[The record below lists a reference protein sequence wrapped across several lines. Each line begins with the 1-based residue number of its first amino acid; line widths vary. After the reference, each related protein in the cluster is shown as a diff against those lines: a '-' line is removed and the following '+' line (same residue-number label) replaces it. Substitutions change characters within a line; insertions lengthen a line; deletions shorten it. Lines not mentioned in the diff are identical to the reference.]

1 MRASHVAAVAA
12 VAAVLLVSGCAA
24 SSRASA
30 GHPAAQP
37 SHSAP
42 VTVVRTFAAYDGA
55 GRLAVPV
62 AAHRRGHCWSASIA
76 VLSAGAYRCFAGN
89 TILDPCFALPDAARQ
104 GTVACIADPWSS
116 AIVLRLTAPLPKDV
130 GARSAE
136 RPWAIVLQTGVRC
149 VASTGTVPAVD
160 KVNLPYHCN
169 DGTSAALT
177 TRAGPLLHAS
187 DAAPGAATLHR
198 AAVRVVWRG

>member
-1 MRASHVAAVAA
+1 VRAWPIAVAA
-12 VAAVLLVSGCAA
+12 VAAALLVSGCAA
-24 SSRASA
+24 TSRAPA
-30 GHPAAQP
+30 AHPAPAK
-37 SHSAP
+37 SHFDPA
-42 VTVVRTFAAYDGA
+42 TVVRTFAAYDAA
-55 GRLAVPV
+55 GRLTVPV
-62 AAHRRGHCWSASIA
+62 AAHRGGHCWSASIA

-89 TILDPCFALPDAARQ
+89 TILDPCFAPPDAAEQ

-116 AIVLRLTAPLPKDV
+116 AVVLRLTAPLPKDA

-136 RPWAIVLQTGVRC
+136 RPWAIVLQTGIRC

-177 TRAGPLLHAS
+177 TRAGPHLHAS
-187 DAAPGAATLHR
+187 EAAPGATTLRR